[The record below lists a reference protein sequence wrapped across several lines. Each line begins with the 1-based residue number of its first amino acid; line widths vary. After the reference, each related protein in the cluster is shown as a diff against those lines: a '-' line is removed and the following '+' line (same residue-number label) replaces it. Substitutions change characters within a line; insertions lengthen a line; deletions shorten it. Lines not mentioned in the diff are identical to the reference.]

1 MRTIIRTIL
10 FALTFSA
17 GACTTDKQTSTSVCE
32 FSFTETDV
40 DVSGLYSKAR
50 YVKLEQPNR
59 DAIIS
64 NIGRILFIP
73 ERIAVVDQ
81 DGNKVLLF
89 DEKGNFIKSTS
100 SRIGNGHNEY
110 IRLSDCAADVDNGLF
125 YLCCDAPYQILVL
138 DKDLNFVE
146 RIQMDCF
153 FNEMVIS
160 GEYAYATVHVYE
172 PTDCYELR
180 RYDKRNFK
188 LPYKVLATKENTE
201 NGVMGF
207 GKQLCS
213 DGETVYAAM
222 PMDNNIFTIKNGEIE
237 EQTELDFGERW
248 FAQGNATHASGRAFI
263 EQNQEK
269 IWTIQNICASDSI
282 LMFNTNKSGIYHL
295 NKKTMSGIAYRW
307 FTNDNSLYGNSWM
320 TPCCGLKNTTVKIIP
335 PNFVVSLQKDS
346 TLTRTL
352 PEVLKGIKEGDSNL
366 TLEIRNIL

>member
-1 MRTIIRTIL
+1 MRKIIRIIL

-17 GACTTDKQTSTSVCE
+17 GACTTDKQTETSVCE

-64 NIGRILFIP
+64 NIGRILFVP

-146 RIQMDCF
+146 RID
-153 FNEMVIS
+153 
-160 GEYAYATVHVYE
+160 
-172 PTDCYELR
+172 R
-180 RYDKRNFK
+180 
-188 LPYKVLATKENTE
+188 
-201 NGVMGF
+201 
-207 GKQLCS
+207 
-213 DGETVYAAM
+213 
-222 PMDNNIFTIKNGEIE
+222 
-237 EQTELDFGERW
+237 
-248 FAQGNATHASGRAFI
+248 
-263 EQNQEK
+263 
-269 IWTIQNICASDSI
+269 
-282 LMFNTNKSGIYHL
+282 KS
-295 NKKTMSGIAYRW
+295 
-307 FTNDNSLYGNSWM
+307 
-320 TPCCGLKNTTVKIIP
+320 
-335 PNFVVSLQKDS
+335 VV
-346 TLTRTL
+346 
-352 PEVLKGIKEGDSNL
+352 
-366 TLEIRNIL
+366 